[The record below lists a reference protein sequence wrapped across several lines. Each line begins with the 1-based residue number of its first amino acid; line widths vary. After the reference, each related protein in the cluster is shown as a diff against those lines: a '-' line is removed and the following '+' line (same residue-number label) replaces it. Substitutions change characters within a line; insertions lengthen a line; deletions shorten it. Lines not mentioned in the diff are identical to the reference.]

1 MSNIFREI
9 KRHIEQFIE
18 TEYWYRFRKI
28 GYPWFDDFGNDATHK
43 YKWNY
48 VRAREHITCT
58 WEGEKDILDM
68 MRLKIEH
75 MFWNLKHYGNVS
87 PCYIRSKTILEIG
100 TPQDK
105 VIAAQRIVAKYDFG
119 YKTKQNDWYSDFH
132 KEWWTDMEC
141 EVHSPKPTR
150 KYKYH
155 SYINK
160 IPFGI
165 DNDIEYFL
173 VHDNCFDGYGWSG
186 GWSIE
191 SEDRKGENFY
201 FPSCY
206 RFSDIQK
213 LLDDKG
219 VKIDLV
225 EGLIKLN
232 HSVDLNPS
240 EDLRKLSPL
249 LREQVEGERQ
259 TLVDLLQLRHY
270 IKKLSSLD
278 YTDDKYFNMWK
289 DIKDEDEKRKKM
301 EESDELYIS
310 DRKELYHKIT
320 DLMIERGMGWWD

>member
-28 GYPWFDDFGNDATHK
+28 GYPWFDDFGDDATYK
-43 YKWNY
+43 YQWNY
-48 VRAREHITCT
+48 CRARDHITCT

-75 MFWNLKHYGNVS
+75 MFWNLKNYGNVS
-87 PCYIRSKTILEIG
+87 PCYIRSSDVLKYG
-100 TPQDK
+100 TQADK
-105 VIAAQRIVAKYDFG
+105 NLMAHRVIERYDFK
-119 YKTKQNDWYSDFH
+119 YKTKENDWYSDFH
-132 KEWWTDMEC
+132 EEWWTDMEC
-141 EVHSPKPTR
+141 QVHNKKPTR

-155 SYINK
+155 SYINR
-160 IPFGI
+160 IPIGI

-186 GWSIE
+186 GWGIE
-191 SEDRKGENFY
+191 SEDRKGENFF

-219 VKIDLV
+219 VKIDIV

-232 HSVDLNPS
+232 HSIDIVPN
-240 EDLRKLSPL
+240 EDLGKLSPE
-249 LREQVEGERQ
+249 LRKCVEGERQ
-259 TLVDLLQLRHY
+259 TLVELLELRRY
-270 IKKLSSLD
+270 VKRLSNLES
-278 YTDDKYFNMWK
+278 TNDKYYKMWC
-289 DIKDEDEKRKKM
+289 DIKDTDEKQAKM
-301 EESDELYIS
+301 KEADELFLS
-310 DRKELYHKIT
+310 DRKELYNKIV
-320 DLMIERGMGWWD
+320 DLMVRKGMGWWD